1 MLEDLR
7 VTTLWFEETICAMY
21 CKQFPFYIWP
31 AFSLRLKTR
40 IYGLKKKRIFPML
53 KAKRKIY
60 NEVLQRLLFLRQ
72 FFNFLNIFSM

>member
-40 IYGLKKKRIFPML
+40 IYGLKKKKNL
-53 KAKRKIY
+53 SNAESKKKD
-60 NEVLQRLLFLRQ
+60 L
-72 FFNFLNIFSM
+72 

>member
-7 VTTLWFEETICAMY
+7 VTTLWFEETISAMY

-40 IYGLKKKRIFPML
+40 IYGLKKRIFPML
-53 KAKRKIY
+53 KAKRTIY
-60 NEVLQRLLFLRQ
+60 NEILQRLLFLKQ
-72 FFNFLNIFSM
+72 FFYFLNIFSM